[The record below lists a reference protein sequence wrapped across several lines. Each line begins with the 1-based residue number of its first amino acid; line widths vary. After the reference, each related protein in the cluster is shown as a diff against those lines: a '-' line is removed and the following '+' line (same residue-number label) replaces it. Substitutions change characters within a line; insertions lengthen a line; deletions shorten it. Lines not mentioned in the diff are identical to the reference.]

1 MKGGGEMM
9 REVGGGEMMREG
21 GWGWI
26 DDEGRGW
33 GREMRGN

>member
-1 MKGGGEMM
+1 MMKG
-9 REVGGGEMMREG
+9 VGGGEIMREG
-21 GWGWI
+21 GWDWR